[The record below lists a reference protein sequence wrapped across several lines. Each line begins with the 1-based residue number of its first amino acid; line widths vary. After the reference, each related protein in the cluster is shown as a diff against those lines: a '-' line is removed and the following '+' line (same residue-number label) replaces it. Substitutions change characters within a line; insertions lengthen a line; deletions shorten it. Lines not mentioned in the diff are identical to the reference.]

1 MRLLMMAEETWIGWL
16 RARLC
21 PEVPR
26 PVRALGINRV
36 R

>member
-1 MRLLMMAEETWIGWL
+1 MMAEETWMGWL

-26 PVRALGINRV
+26 SVRALGINRV